1 MESLSYEDTL
11 ILLLKTILS
20 LGGSSP
26 LCAVTS
32 ITNDIRYTSQKQQ
45 NLLLSTRSSE

>member
-1 MESLSYEDTL
+1 VLEYRLTNTL
-11 ILLLKTILS
+11 QLCVENSNTAERS

-32 ITNDIRYTSQKQQ
+32 ITNDISYTSQTQQ
-45 NLLLSTRSSE
+45 N